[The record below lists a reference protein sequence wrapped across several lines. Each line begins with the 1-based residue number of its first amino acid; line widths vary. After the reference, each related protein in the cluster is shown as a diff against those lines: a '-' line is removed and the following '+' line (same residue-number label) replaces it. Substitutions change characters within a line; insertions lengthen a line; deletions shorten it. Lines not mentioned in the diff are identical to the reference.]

1 MSDKKRAVGLAQH
14 MLAQSRRFILV
25 HLGCSHIL
33 TSADMIT
40 LSHSVAESEVRGC
53 KMYIWGLSC
62 GGCNLKSM
70 VYIQI
75 LILRMPGH

>member
-14 MLAQSRRFILV
+14 MLAQNGRFMLV
-25 HLGCSHIL
+25 QLGCSHIF
-33 TSADMIT
+33 TSADMMS

-62 GGCNLKSM
+62 GGCSLKSM